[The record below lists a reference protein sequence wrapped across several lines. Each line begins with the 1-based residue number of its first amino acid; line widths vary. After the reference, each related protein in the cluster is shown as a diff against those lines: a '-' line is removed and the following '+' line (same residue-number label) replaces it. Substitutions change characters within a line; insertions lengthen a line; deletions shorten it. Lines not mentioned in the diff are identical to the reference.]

1 MTNEIPQP
9 AYTTLLRQSIE
20 YLDESLGQPQ
30 LIDSLGALGV
40 SAVALQQRAAM
51 LTVADVRTGATQR
64 ELDDHDGAE
73 PRLFQCDHQVQS
85 LDGWHRRDIIPL
97 AIAPETRDVWTDMT
111 DPMPLQRQQA
121 GVAHNAPWRLGAAK
135 WCYAPSRILA
145 APHMSAQA
153 APVRIRGTYAACIVD
168 MGRVGRTPMHA
179 RPNIVMNQTR
189 LPLHDDSE
197 RARIITAGVLLHEL
211 SHANDAI
218 IAPCTP
224 WGEPPY
230 ALFSSELKAY
240 TLQAQFLRQHDISPH
255 RDLSAVQQIE
265 TIRAR
270 INHPERP
277 FDKNPTIIQALGA
290 AGVLWRMG
298 SR

>member
-73 PRLFQCDHQVQS
+73 PRLFQRDHQVQS

-121 GVAHNAPWRLGAAK
+121 DVAHNAPWRLGAAK

-145 APHMSAQA
+145 APHMS
-153 APVRIRGTYAACIVD
+153 PHINNAC
-168 MGRVGRTPMHA
+168 
-179 RPNIVMNQTR
+179 
-189 LPLHDDSE
+189 S
-197 RARIITAGVLLHEL
+197 
-211 SHANDAI
+211 
-218 IAPCTP
+218 
-224 WGEPPY
+224 
-230 ALFSSELKAY
+230 
-240 TLQAQFLRQHDISPH
+240 
-255 RDLSAVQQIE
+255 
-265 TIRAR
+265 IRATYS
-270 INHPERP
+270 
-277 FDKNPTIIQALGA
+277 D
-290 AGVLWRMG
+290 
-298 SR
+298 

>member
-30 LIDSLGALGV
+30 LAESLGVLGI
-40 SAVALQQRAAM
+40 SAAELQQRVAM
-51 LTVADVRTGATQR
+51 LAVADVCTGAMQR

-73 PRLFQCDHQVQS
+73 PRLFQRDHQVQS

-121 GVAHNAPWRLGAAK
+121 GVAHDAPWRPGAAK
-135 WCYAPSRILA
+135 WYYAASRNVCP
-145 APHMSAQA
+145 PHMSAQA
-153 APVRIRGTYAACIVD
+153 APVRIRGTYATCIVD

-179 RPNIVMNQTR
+179 RPNIMMNQTR
-189 LPLHDDSE
+189 LPLHDDSD

-218 IAPCTP
+218 TTPCTP

-240 TLQAQFLRQHDISPH
+240 TLQAQFLRQHDMPPH

-270 INHPERP
+270 INRPEQP

-298 SR
+298 PR

>member
-1 MTNEIPQP
+1 
-9 AYTTLLRQSIE
+9 
-20 YLDESLGQPQ
+20 
-30 LIDSLGALGV
+30 
-40 SAVALQQRAAM
+40 M

-73 PRLFQCDHQVQS
+73 PRLFQRDHQVQS
-85 LDGWHRRDIIPL
+85 LNGWHRRDIIPL

-121 GVAHNAPWRLGAAK
+121 DVAHNAPWRLGAAK

-189 LPLHDDSE
+189 LPLHDDGE

-240 TLQAQFLRQHDISPH
+240 TLQAQFLRQHDIPPY

-265 TIRAR
+265 TIRAH
-270 INHPERP
+270 INRPEQP
-277 FDKNPTIIQALGA
+277 FDKNSTIIQALGA

-298 SR
+298 PR

>member
-121 GVAHNAPWRLGAAK
+121 QELSPRVPAATGWR
-135 WCYAPSRILA
+135 
-145 APHMSAQA
+145 SAQCPVA
-153 APVRIRGTYAACIVD
+153 AWRGQMVLCTKPNSC
-168 MGRVGRTPMHA
+168 RTTHVGPGGTSQNTWHVCCMH
-179 RPNIVMNQTR
+179 
-189 LPLHDDSE
+189 
-197 RARIITAGVLLHEL
+197 
-211 SHANDAI
+211 
-218 IAPCTP
+218 C
-224 WGEPPY
+224 
-230 ALFSSELKAY
+230 
-240 TLQAQFLRQHDISPH
+240 
-255 RDLSAVQQIE
+255 
-265 TIRAR
+265 
-270 INHPERP
+270 
-277 FDKNPTIIQALGA
+277 
-290 AGVLWRMG
+290 
-298 SR
+298 

>member
-73 PRLFQCDHQVQS
+73 PRLFQRDHQVQS

-111 DPMPLQRQQA
+111 DPMPLQCS
-121 GVAHNAPWRLGAAK
+121 RL
-135 WCYAPSRILA
+135 
-145 APHMSAQA
+145 
-153 APVRIRGTYAACIVD
+153 T
-168 MGRVGRTPMHA
+168 
-179 RPNIVMNQTR
+179 
-189 LPLHDDSE
+189 
-197 RARIITAGVLLHEL
+197 
-211 SHANDAI
+211 
-218 IAPCTP
+218 
-224 WGEPPY
+224 
-230 ALFSSELKAY
+230 
-240 TLQAQFLRQHDISPH
+240 
-255 RDLSAVQQIE
+255 
-265 TIRAR
+265 
-270 INHPERP
+270 
-277 FDKNPTIIQALGA
+277 
-290 AGVLWRMG
+290 
-298 SR
+298 